1 MDKILI
7 RGLRVFAYH
16 GVNNEEKESG
26 QPFELDITITA
37 DLSKACETDCIHDTV
52 SYSEVI
58 RLATEVM
65 RSRKNNLIECAAA
78 LVADA
83 ILDSFPVKSVTVL
96 LKKPKAPIKSAVFGY
111 VGVEITRTRDERL

>member
-16 GVNNEEKESG
+16 GVNSEEKESG

-37 DLSKACETDCIHDTV
+37 DLSKACETDCISDTI
-52 SYSEVI
+52 SYSKVAK
-58 RLATEVM
+58 LAVEVM
-65 RSRKNNLIECAAA
+65 LLQKNERAAA

-83 ILDSFPVKSVTVL
+83 ILNSFTVKSVTVL
-96 LKKPKAPIKSAVFGY
+96 LKKPEAPIKSAVFDY
-111 VGVEITRTRDERL
+111 VGVEITRTRDERP

>member
-16 GVNNEEKESG
+16 GVNSEEKESG

-37 DLSKACETDCIHDTV
+37 DLSKACETDCISDTI
-52 SYSEVI
+52 SYSKVAK
-58 RLATEVM
+58 LVVEVM
-65 RSRKNNLIECAAA
+65 LLQKNNLIERAAA

-83 ILDSFPVKSVTVL
+83 ILNSFTVKSVTVL
-96 LKKPKAPIKSAVFGY
+96 LKKPEAPIKSAVFDY
-111 VGVEITRTRDERL
+111 VGVEITRTRDERP